1 MRNCFRSTTSAA
13 IAVLLLS
20 LAIGCVGNIQPYYGG
35 YAIVPEPQGDET
47 EKSVERV
54 FREQTGLWMGMLRGI
69 AIDILME
76 KHGAKTGRQPSSGG
90 VMTFTVPNG
99 GYAYLLYNEG
109 APGSG
114 KIYLCG
120 LHLRG
125 GGHSPPPLV
134 NVDRIRAAIGGQNY
148 RRTPDRVISIGDS
161 DVLFLDREKC
171 AHRDP
176 GPPRGS
182 RRRAPQG

>member
-1 MRNCFRSTTSAA
+1 MRVCFRPVSFALLVFS
-13 IAVLLLS
+13 LLS
-20 LAIGCVGNIQPYYGG
+20 FAIGCVGKVQPYYGG
-35 YAIVPEPQGDET
+35 YAIIPEPQGDET

-54 FREQTGLWMGMLRGI
+54 FREQTGLWMGMQRGI
-69 AIDILME
+69 AIDILLE

-90 VMTFTVPNG
+90 VMTFRVPSG
-99 GYAYLLYNEG
+99 GYAYLLYNPG
-109 APGSG
+109 PPGSG
-114 KIYLCG
+114 KTYLCG

-125 GGHSPPPLV
+125 VGYSPPPLV
-134 NVDRIRAAIGGQNY
+134 NVAQIRSAIGGQNY

-176 GPPRGS
+176 GPPRKN
-182 RRRAPQG
+182 RRRPPQN